1 MKKKDIIIIICIAMI
16 IPLLIAIGIT
26 IPIMEKI
33 NNSSPW
39 IGFWGSYIGSIFGG
53 MVTLY
58 VLNRTIDANREN
70 VENTLL
76 LEKQKESNHNREF
89 FCESICESALT
100 LSTDMYEL
108 ATMIVLGKNVDN
120 NIVKKV
126 TISYSMLYYKLKC
139 ELENVEYKHIDQMIA
154 AINEMKTEFDNI
166 LIAKSYN
173 DKESIAWDAIMLNF
187 TNKYNELNKAIEQF
201 YIENKKLIPPL

>member
-76 LEKQKESNHNREF
+76 LEKHKESNHNREF

-126 TISYSMLYYKLKC
+126 TFS
-139 ELENVEYKHIDQMIA
+139 
-154 AINEMKTEFDNI
+154 
-166 LIAKSYN
+166 N